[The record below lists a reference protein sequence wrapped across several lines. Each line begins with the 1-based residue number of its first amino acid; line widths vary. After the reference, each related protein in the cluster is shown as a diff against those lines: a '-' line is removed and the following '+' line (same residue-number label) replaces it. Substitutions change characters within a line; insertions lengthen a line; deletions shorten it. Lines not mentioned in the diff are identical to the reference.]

1 MLQIVYKNNNYINK
15 QMVLGFM
22 MLYMVHKLYELIKIY
37 VNIYGLFIYII
48 VKEYH
53 YEVVMVLI
61 NHYNYN
67 LY

>member
-15 QMVLGFM
+15 LMVLGFM

-48 VKEYH
+48 VKVYH
-53 YEVVMVLI
+53 YEVVMVLT

>member
-48 VKEYH
+48 VKVYH